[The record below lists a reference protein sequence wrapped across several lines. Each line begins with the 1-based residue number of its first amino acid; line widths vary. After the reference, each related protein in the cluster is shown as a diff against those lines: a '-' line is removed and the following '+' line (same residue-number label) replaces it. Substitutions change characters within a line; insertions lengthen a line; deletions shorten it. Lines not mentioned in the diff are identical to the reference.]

1 MKPIP
6 IGVDNF
12 RDLITEN
19 YYYVDK
25 TKVIEEILYNKN
37 KVVLFPRPRRFGKTL
52 LLSMM
57 DSFFNIDKKEKELF
71 QGLYIGNSVYM
82 EECGK
87 YPVIHVDFKELKRNT
102 YEEVINQFKIMMSK
116 LYAEKSYV
124 KEILDKEEKQK
135 FELIKG
141 ELGTKDDY
149 TQAINLLSLW
159 LSRYHKERVIILMD
173 EYDAPIT
180 NSYINNIYEE
190 VMSFMRGVFSSS
202 LKGNENLKMGI
213 LTGITR
219 VSKESV
225 FSGFNNPLIFDIMSE
240 QYNEYF
246 GFTEKETKELLKY
259 YGLEL
264 TKNIKEYYNGYNFG
278 GTAIYNPWSILNYTF
293 HKKITP
299 YWFNTSDNAL
309 IKQILKETSEE
320 NKIEIEKLILGES
333 ITFPYNNMITF
344 QDLQNNIENG
354 EVIFNLLL
362 ASGYLTYDKSITNN
376 YNEEEK
382 YFKIPNREVKEEF
395 IKIVKEMT
403 VGFDA
408 NKKLSQFRESIL
420 HNEKEKIETFLN
432 SLLSRGSYHD
442 QKEAFYHGYL
452 LGLFSIF
459 SNELFIVKSN
469 REAGIGR
476 YDLLIEKVDR
486 SIGMIIEIKIANTKE
501 EMEEEAK
508 IALNQIKEKKY
519 YQELILDK
527 VEQILEYAI
536 VFCEKSCIVRNMQ
549 V

>member
-1 MKPIP
+1 MKPVP
-6 IGVDNF
+6 IGVDSF

-71 QGLYIGNSVYM
+71 KGLYIGNSVYM

-87 YPVIHVDFKELKRNT
+87 YPVIHIDFKELKRNT
-102 YEEVINQFKIMMSK
+102 YKEVMNQFKIMMSK

-149 TQAINLLSLW
+149 IQAINLLSLW

-190 VMSFMRGVFSSS
+190 VMSFIRGVFSSS

-333 ITFPYNNMITF
+333 ITFSYNNMITF

-362 ASGYLTYDKSITNN
+362 ASGYLTYDKTITSEITKKNRD
-376 YNEEEK
+376 
-382 YFKIPNREVKEEF
+382 YFKIPNKEVKEEF
-395 IKIVKEMT
+395 IKIVKNINHQHIIIEKEEN
-403 VGFDA
+403 FA
-408 NKKLSQFRESIL
+408 LSIL
-420 HNEKEKIETFLN
+420 NNEREKIEKYLN
-432 SLLSRGSYHD
+432 DTLLSVSYHD
-442 QKEAFYHGYL
+442 TKEMFYHGYM
-452 LGLFSIF
+452 LGLFQIF
-459 SNELFIVKSN
+459 IGSEYIVKSN
-469 REAGIGR
+469 REAGVGR

-501 EMEEEAK
+501 EMEKEAE
-508 IALNQIKEKKY
+508 IALNQIKEKEY
-519 YQELILDK
+519 YQELVLDK

-536 VFCEKSCIVRNMQ
+536 VFYEKSCIVRN
-549 V
+549 